1 MVKDKKIRATIE
13 GHISFESTLRGID
26 VGESRPTG
34 TGGGTQRNGDA
45 RKREAMGQQLAGV
58 QHFSTAGGQNSV
70 TALSFGS
77 HSLQILL
84 TAIELELSLKGIEP
98 LGLEIQHQKLTLICS
113 GSTATEDQ
121 RT

>member
-1 MVKDKKIRATIE
+1 MCIRD
-13 GHISFESTLRGID
+13 R
-26 VGESRPTG
+26 
-34 TGGGTQRNGDA
+34 
-45 RKREAMGQQLAGV
+45 
-58 QHFSTAGGQNSV
+58 NSV

-98 LGLEIQHQKLTLICS
+98 LGLEIQHQKLTLIRS
-113 GSTATEDQ
+113 GNTATKHQ